1 MHFDNNRIIHQ
12 TLQLTKS
19 GLPFLT
25 VTGGNAK
32 STNYPFIFVNYRVY
46 YKLILSTNIEYLLVY
61 FK

>member
-46 YKLILSTNIEYLLVY
+46 YE
-61 FK
+61 